1 MDEEETILPLGQ
13 HFCESFNQ
21 NVSRRTDSGG
31 DLGMQS
37 SFSSG
42 RGFLGISCGDVDP
55 VVQGTAYDLRLQ
67 KGEGGGLS
75 RRINLHIYRT
85 SRSCVGCW

>member
-55 VVQGTAYDLRLQ
+55 VVQGIAYDLHLQ
-67 KGEGGGLS
+67 KGEGGALS
-75 RRINLHIYRT
+75 SY
-85 SRSCVGCW
+85 